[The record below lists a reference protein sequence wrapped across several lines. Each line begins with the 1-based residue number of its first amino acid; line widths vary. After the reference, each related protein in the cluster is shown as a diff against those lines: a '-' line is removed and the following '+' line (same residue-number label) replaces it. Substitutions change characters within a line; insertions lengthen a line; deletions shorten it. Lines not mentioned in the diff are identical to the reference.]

1 MEVPT
6 VLTNKNNIRS
16 LKKYKGKSIN
26 KQIII
31 KDLQKLTKDEKTKVL
46 MFGDINLPY
55 DEYL

>member
-31 KDLQKLTKDEKTKVL
+31 KDLPKLTKDEKTKVF

>member
-31 KDLQKLTKDEKTKVL
+31 KDLPKLTKDEETKVL